1 MNTASSG
8 SRPAPDVA
16 ELYSAARQGNRRSL
30 GRLLT
35 LVERG
40 GAHAETISELA
51 HPDSGK
57 AHIIGITGAPGAGKS
72 TLTGQLVARLIEAG
86 HKPAILAVD
95 PSSPLTGGAI
105 LGDRIRMDVSPSATR
120 TSAEGGTP
128 TPTAIDPAETRGVDE
143 IAFIRSMATRGHSGG
158 LALAVP
164 LAVRLFDAIGY
175 GPVIIETVGVGQVE
189 VDVVGAADTA
199 IVVVT
204 PGMGDAVQANKAGLL
219 EVADV
224 FVVNKADRPGAN
236 DVRRDLNLM
245 LDLSHL
251 TGQEAD
257 DGYRP
262 PIVMSS
268 ALDGTGASDVLDA
281 ANDHLDYLD
290 QSGQR
295 SDRRRQRI
303 RTEIKA
309 RMEQRLEAMTD
320 LVLAS
325 PDGIDMLA
333 EAEQGLIPPTRASS
347 ALLTKLV
354 ESAGDPS

>member
-1 MNTASSG
+1 M
-8 SRPAPDVA
+8 APPPNLV
-16 ELYSAARQGNRRSL
+16 ELYDAARGGHRRSL

-40 GAHAETISELA
+40 GAEAERISELA
-51 HPDSGK
+51 HPDSGR

-72 TLTGQLVARLIEAG
+72 TLTGQLVAKLIEG
-86 HKPAILAVD
+86 GKRPAILAVD

-105 LGDRIRMDVSPSATR
+105 LGDRIRMDDVVGVVATDAASADGPDR
-120 TSAEGGTP
+120 TS
-128 TPTAIDPAETRGVDE
+128 
-143 IAFIRSMATRGHSGG
+143 AFIRSMATRGHSGG

-164 LAVRLFDAIGY
+164 LAVRLFDAVGY
-175 GPVIIETVGVGQVE
+175 DPVIIETVGVGQVE

-236 DVRRDLNLM
+236 DVRRDLDLM

-251 TGQEAD
+251 TGQEAA

-262 PIVMSS
+262 PILMTS
-268 ALDGTGASDVLDA
+268 ALTGVGAPEVLA
-281 ANDHLDYLD
+281 AAAAHLDHLEA
-290 QSGQR
+290 SGQR
-295 SDRRRQRI
+295 TSRRRARI
-303 RTEIKA
+303 RSEIQA
-309 RMEQRLEAMTD
+309 RMEQKLAALTEQM
-320 LVLAS
+320 LAS
-325 PDGIDMLA
+325 TEGAELLSKA
-333 EAEQGLIPPTRASS
+333 EAGAIPPTDASA
-347 ALLTKLV
+347 ALLHRLLSGPA
-354 ESAGDPS
+354 SA

>member
-1 MNTASSG
+1 MTT
-8 SRPAPDVA
+8 PAPGRGAPVE
-16 ELYSAARQGNRRSL
+16 ELYEAARGGHRRSL

-40 GAHAETISELA
+40 GPEAETISELA

-57 AHIIGITGAPGAGKS
+57 AHVIGITGPPGAGKS
-72 TLTGQLVARLIEAG
+72 TLVGQLVANLVADG
-86 HKPAILAVD
+86 QQPAVLAVD

-105 LGDRIRMDVSPSATR
+105 LGDRIRMDVLPSASPTANPSSG
-120 TSAEGGTP
+120 SAETSP
-128 TPTAIDPAETRGVDE
+128 PSYTEQLNST
-143 IAFIRSMATRGHSGG
+143 AFIRSMATRGHSGG

-164 LAVRLFDAIGY
+164 LAVRLFDAVGY
-175 GPVIIETVGVGQVE
+175 DPVIIETVGVGQVE

-199 IVVVT
+199 LVVVT

-245 LDLSHL
+245 LDLSHM

-262 PIVMSS
+262 PIVM
-268 ALDGTGASDVLDA
+268 AAAIDGTGATDVIA
-281 ANDHLDYLD
+281 AARDHLARLNDT
-290 QSGQR
+290 GQR
-295 SDRRRQRI
+295 ATRRRQRI
-303 RTEIKA
+303 VTEVRA
-309 RMEQRLEAMTD
+309 RLEQRLGKRID
-320 LVLAS
+320 VLLAS
-325 PDGIDMLA
+325 EAGMAVIA
-333 EAEQGLIPPTRASS
+333 EAEAGRTPPTGASA
-347 ALLTKLV
+347 ALLNQLL
-354 ESAGDPS
+354 G

>member
-1 MNTASSG
+1 M
-8 SRPAPDVA
+8 APPPNLV
-16 ELYSAARQGNRRSL
+16 ELYDAARGGHRRSL

-40 GAHAETISELA
+40 GAEAERISELA
-51 HPDSGK
+51 HPDSGR

-72 TLTGQLVARLIEAG
+72 TLTGQLVAKLIEG
-86 HKPAILAVD
+86 GKRPAILAVD

-105 LGDRIRMDVSPSATR
+105 LGDRIRMDDVVGVVAADAATADGPDR
-120 TSAEGGTP
+120 TS
-128 TPTAIDPAETRGVDE
+128 
-143 IAFIRSMATRGHSGG
+143 AFIRSMATRGHSGG

-164 LAVRLFDAIGY
+164 LAVRLFDAVGY
-175 GPVIIETVGVGQVE
+175 DPVIIETVGVGQVE

-236 DVRRDLNLM
+236 DVRRDLDLM

-251 TGQEAD
+251 TGQEAS

-262 PIVMSS
+262 PILMTS
-268 ALDGTGASDVLDA
+268 ALTGVGAPEVLA
-281 ANDHLDYLD
+281 AAAAHLDHLDA
-290 QSGQR
+290 SGQR
-295 SDRRRQRI
+295 TSRRRARI
-303 RTEIKA
+303 RSEIQA
-309 RMEQRLEAMTD
+309 RMEQKLAALTEQM
-320 LVLAS
+320 LAS
-325 PDGIDMLA
+325 TEGAELLSKA
-333 EAEQGLIPPTRASS
+333 EAGAIPPTEASA
-347 ALLTKLV
+347 ALLQQLL
-354 ESAGDPS
+354 SGGHGA